1 MSHQKY
7 IRTKALVIGIDHYDL
22 ANQLDNV
29 VGYIFSIV
37 IKQIM

>member
-1 MSHQKY
+1 MSNQEY
-7 IRTKALVIGIDHYDL
+7 IRTKALVVGIDHYNL

-37 IKQIM
+37 ISRIM